1 MGQGRQ
7 RKLATFALFIA
18 DAFFLWMFFSA
29 EGLELAGQT
38 GQVAVGSGIDPVRF
52 AAEFSAS
59 WRHGMAGGWPLYMP
73 GFFVTAV
80 AIWLWSEGRSIL
92 HLMFHATAIIV
103 TATLAA
109 LILSPVGASLVA
121 GAFEQQTGLHV
132 ERPLPGTT
140 IAGVIS
146 GLYTLLTWQT
156 FIGSGRCALTEM
168 SFKPY
173 IPAVILTLGLGLVR
187 PMLVDDFV
195 SLWSR
200 RVFEKNPAAI
210 VSLLLIPILAT
221 FLLRIHFRQKLVQDV
236 RSSNAPARN

>member
-38 GQVAVGSGIDPVRF
+38 GQVAVGSGIDPVRS

-80 AIWLWSEGRSIL
+80 AIWLWSDGSSIL
-92 HLMFHATAIIV
+92 NLIFRATAVIA
-103 TATLAA
+103 TATVAA
-109 LILSPVGASLVA
+109 LILTPVGASLVA
-121 GAFEQQTGLHV
+121 AEFEQQTGLRV
-132 ERPLPGTT
+132 VRPLPGASVT
-140 IAGVIS
+140 GVIS

-156 FIGSGRCALTEM
+156 FIGAGRCALTKM

-173 IPAVILTLGLGLVR
+173 VPAVILTLGLGLVR

-200 RVFEKNPAAI
+200 RVFEGNGAAI

-221 FLLRIHFRQKLVQDV
+221 FLLRVHLRQSKPEKVQVLDV
-236 RSSNAPARN
+236 